1 MALSSSEGSADEEEV
16 FRNFYLEVK
25 LIIQNDTLT
34 KKSSDR
40 YLLNYN
46 SYKTLQMKNKNSLSD
61 SQENNLI
68 IYFTE
73 LKKKVI
79 PTKSVEHMEY
89 AS

>member
-25 LIIQNDTLT
+25 LIIQNDTLP